1 MVELLLLF
9 GVGDFLVTGFFS
21 KENLK
26 MRNARFFGVIAG
38 AALLVAG
45 VSHADNLKSGPQVG
59 KSPAPFHPT
68 HVTGPDAGGKGCLV

>member
-1 MVELLLLF
+1 
-9 GVGDFLVTGFFS
+9 
-21 KENLK
+21 
-26 MRNARFFGVIAG
+26 MRIARFFGVLTG

-45 VSHADNLKSGPQVG
+45 VAYGENLKSGPQVG